1 MMKIP
6 SIINAHNCWNITQID
21 VSQHDSYINNLKK
34 NLKEKYN
41 TIINDIKINNSI
53 IGLSQYNLSKEET
66 QAIHMMLILN
76 DNIMLQEENHY
87 AKYIYVNENMKINY
101 GLKAF
106 NLNWLNDNISQFLY
120 KKYKLFNNEIYQN
133 IGFILNTLMGYA
145 YYHKSSISN
154 QNVFNIF
161 TLAKQLFMPLDQFLI
176 ALTVLRMHKII
187 NFQLIDH
194 EFNYKFRF
202 CEYISNYIETQL
214 KQSDYANIL
223 NDEELLF
230 INTSD
235 NKLEILPYINHIKTN
250 CNNNYILLSLS
261 DINDNTYKIRLRN
274 QICHHSHIIFQ
285 PHSFESDKKIMY
297 EYQYVDDIN
306 KKYKYFSD
314 YCIFRFIP
322 QSVVKVLSS
331 LWIKYGIQVDFIN
344 AMFFLNT
351 CFKKLDYDK
360 YTKFN
365 SNIFKQLGMTDYSDF
380 INILNVLI
388 STQFI
393 DVINLRVANKI
404 LSFYIKLKNNYRK
417 LAYDELLNVLDKNIQ
432 TSVQQIIRFHSSEAI
447 NENNINNEKINI
459 KEINKEKTNEE
470 DDNNISSAVNINTIN
485 NTDTNNID
493 TNTTDINIDIDTKI
507 DIKPREKDIETYD
520 KDIKINKE
528 TTEFVNNTINEL
540 IKAPDNTLEEVNKL
554 KNGIIKVSFKED
566 EKNMNKN
573 NIQSYNANDI
583 QAILSQNQKLIIDNS
598 KLLSTVSKLRNFHNK
613 NIEQI
618 KTDLSNQFSITVN
631 NIIKELSLLDNN
643 MQLINSQKNIIKL
656 ILNLEQRISEI
667 FN

>member
-1 MMKIP
+1 MKIP
-6 SIINAHNCWNITQID
+6 SIINAHDCWNITQID

-34 NLKEKYN
+34 NLKDKYN

-53 IGLSQYNLSKEET
+53 IGLSQYNLSKKET

-87 AKYIYVNENMKINY
+87 AKYIYVNENMKISY

-120 KKYKLFNNEIYQN
+120 KKYKLFNNEIYRD

-161 TLAKQLFMPLDQFLI
+161 TLAKQLFMSLDQFLI

-230 INTSD
+230 INISD

-274 QICHHSHIIFQ
+274 QICHHSHIIFR
-285 PHSFESDKKIMY
+285 PHSFENDKKIMY

-322 QSVVKVLSS
+322 QPVVKVLSS
-331 LWIKYGIQVDFIN
+331 LWVKYGIQVDFIN

-404 LSFYIKLKNNYRK
+404 LSFHIKLKNNYRK
-417 LAYDELLNVLDKNIQ
+417 LAYNELLNVLDKNIQ
-432 TSVQQIIRFHSSEAI
+432 ISVQQIIRFHSSETI
-447 NENNINNEKINI
+447 NNNENNINNEKIN
-459 KEINKEKTNEE
+459 EE
-470 DDNNISSAVNINTIN
+470 DDNISSAANTIN
-485 NTDTNNID
+485 TD
-493 TNTTDINIDIDTKI
+493 TTDINIDTDIKPAQI
-507 DIKPREKDIETYD
+507 DIKPREKDMEIYD

-540 IKAPDNTLEEVNKL
+540 IKAPDNTLEEINKL

-573 NIQSYNANDI
+573 NVQSVYNANDI

-598 KLLSTVSKLRNFHNK
+598 KLLSTISKLRNFHDK
-613 NIEQI
+613 DIEQI

-631 NIIKELSLLDNN
+631 DIIKELSLLDNN
-643 MQLINSQKNIIKL
+643 MQLINSQKNIIKS
-656 ILNLEQRISEI
+656 ILNLEQQVNEI